1 MLSHF
6 KSLDYC
12 LDTNLYNLCNT
23 FKSYLFLMCE
33 PSIII
38 TSGINFPVHLKR
50 PHALILTY
58 HRNKQSI

>member
-23 FKSYLFLMCE
+23 FESILLLMCE

-38 TSGINFPVHLKR
+38 TSAINFPVYLK
-50 PHALILTY
+50 
-58 HRNKQSI
+58 

>member
-33 PSIII
+33 PSIIL
-38 TSGINFPVHLKR
+38 TSGINFPVYFK
-50 PHALILTY
+50 
-58 HRNKQSI
+58 